1 VGPTRLAYDRA
12 VPSVGYIARLMTR
25 LMAGAGEIIWEARTQ
40 ELERELNE
48 VKNSTSWKITRPLRR
63 LRGSREKGK

>member
-1 VGPTRLAYDRA
+1 
-12 VPSVGYIARLMTR
+12 
-25 LMAGAGEIIWEARTQ
+25 MAGAGEIIWEARTQ

-63 LRGSREKGK
+63 LRGSREKNQ